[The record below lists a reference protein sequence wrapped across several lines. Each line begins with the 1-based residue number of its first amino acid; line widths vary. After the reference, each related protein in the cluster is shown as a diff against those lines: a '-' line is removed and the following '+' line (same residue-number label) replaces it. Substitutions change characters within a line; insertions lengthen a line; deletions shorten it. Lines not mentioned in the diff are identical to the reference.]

1 MAFRF
6 VISILIFATI
16 VYAESPDLLIELFR
30 HGARAPDRATY
41 DTEKY
46 WVNRLGQLTPVGMRM
61 HYVLGASMRERY
73 PDLLSKYDPQK
84 VYVRSTDLDRTL
96 MSAYSHMQGIFQQS
110 GPEIEKNIDL
120 SNLQSESVKEI
131 LTGRNAL
138 PGKAQSVPIYSLFNA
153 EDHLLRGFHHCER
166 QSQYR
171 KQNMEDPKTISLEK
185 NEMKEVVQYLAGKG
199 IKATDIPGLRDVG
212 EAAISH
218 KFENINLP
226 AGISTDSQFFKDVKF
241 AYEYYYAK
249 AHEGLPIQRTLY
261 AVPILESIVTYI
273 DDFLT
278 GKTPRNAIFLSA
290 HDTTLMSLLAAF
302 NITTADCLVENYRDE
317 KAGKPIKN
325 PHCVYPQYA
334 SNVIFEV
341 YKTPEPSIAFYY
353 DGKPI
358 NLCDKEG
365 SRCTVKDFVESYVK
379 KVTDGLTMEDFY
391 MTCDSQHPRNQTVGV
406 ESKSRRV
413 ILQSMGGLT
422 HLEMILMALSIFL
435 SLLIVVNW
443 MNKKREESGESS
455 VDTNQSNELQD
466 IGSSS
471 SNSQVAQQC

>member
-6 VISILIFATI
+6 VISILIFITS
-16 VYAESPDLLIELFR
+16 VYAESPDLIIELFR
-30 HGARAPDRATY
+30 HGARAPDKSTY

-61 HYVLGASMRERY
+61 HYILGASMRERY
-73 PDLLSKYDPQK
+73 PELLSKYDPQK

-120 SNLQSESVKEI
+120 SNLGSESVKET

-138 PGKAQSVPIYSLFNA
+138 PGKAQVVPIYSLFNA
-153 EDHLLRGFHHCER
+153 EDHLLRGFFHCER
-166 QSQYR
+166 QYQYR
-171 KQNMEDPKTISLEK
+171 KQNLEDAKTVSLAK

-199 IKATDIPGLRDVG
+199 IQAKDIPGLKDVG

-226 AGISTDSQFFKDVKF
+226 GGITPDSQFFKDVKF
-241 AYEYYYAK
+241 AYEYFYAK
-249 AHEGLPIQRTLY
+249 VHEGLPLQRALY
-261 AVPILESIVTYI
+261 AAPILESIVKYI

-302 NITTADCLVENYRDE
+302 NVTNPDCLVENYRDE
-317 KAGKPIKN
+317 KAGKPVKY
-325 PHCVYPQYA
+325 PHCAYPQYA
-334 SNVIFEV
+334 SNLIFEV
-341 YKTPEPSIAFYY
+341 YKTSEPSIAFYY

-358 NLCDKEG
+358 NLCDNG
-365 SRCTVKDFVESYVK
+365 NNRCTVKDFINSYVK
-379 KVTDGLTMEDFY
+379 KVTEGLTMEDYY
-391 MTCDSQHPRNQTVGV
+391 MTCDSKHPRNQTAGV

-413 ILQSMGGLT
+413 VLQSMGGMT
-422 HLEMILMALSIFL
+422 RLEVILMALSILL

-443 MNKKREESGESS
+443 INKKREETSQSS
-455 VDTNQSNELQD
+455 VETSKSNELQSID
-466 IGSSS
+466 S